1 MFLHEDI
8 IRLLI
13 RSPKVS
19 YDSHPQECTFPLRT
33 WDSFE
38 LNTMNSWFYVGFV
51 EGKDQCKENEAQD
64 NNFNAN
70 VKVDTGTRKH
80 KIPPELMH
88 SFKTMQAQIKQKH
101 SAKQS
106 PDNSTHTYTYIMLRL
121 SVIVHFWAQEG
132 SRETFIVPFHKYG
145 PYSTLNITQC

>member
-1 MFLHEDI
+1 
-8 IRLLI
+8 
-13 RSPKVS
+13 
-19 YDSHPQECTFPLRT
+19 
-33 WDSFE
+33 
-38 LNTMNSWFYVGFV
+38 MNSWFYVGFV

-88 SFKTMQAQIKQKH
+88 SFKTMQDQIKQKH

-145 PYSTLNITQC
+145 PYSTLM